1 MECIPNVN
9 DTDRPRVYI
18 PRNPYRTPA
27 SFPKIPPSI
36 FDDAKTFTKFSTD
49 TLFFIFYFAQG
60 TQHQYY
66 AARELKRLS
75 WRYHKKY
82 LTWFQRHDTPLMTTD
97 LYERGSYGN
106 ENLPDRIINPC
117 IANKHCLVYWL
128 LGNSLL

>member
-18 PRNPYRTPA
+18 PRNPYRTPE

-97 LYERGSYGN
+97 LYERGSYVYFDY
-106 ENLPDRIINPC
+106 ENGWGERVKQDFTFEYKDLEDELR
-117 IANKHCLVYWL
+117 V
-128 LGNSLL
+128 